1 MPSLRKHMARFRA
14 AEFSTM
20 FEADGLPF
28 APITQP
34 EDLFNDPHLLA
45 KGGLAEIVLPD
56 SRITRAPLRPL
67 TLNKQRPGLR
77 LNSPQLGEHT
87 AELLAGLGCGGQR
100 FRSVP
105 NSPDRTEEPNGLFD
119 AELKGW
125 KHFRL
130 SSVSGGTPQSKNCV
144 DIRSL
149 RKKHKCKKRYFAR
162 H

>member
-34 EDLFNDPHLLA
+34 EDLFNDLHLLA
-45 KGGLAEIVLPD
+45 KGGLADNVLPD

-67 TLNKQRPGLR
+67 TLNRQRPGLR

-87 AELLAGLGCGGQR
+87 AELLAGLGYGEAEIQVCAQQPGSNRRVKWTIRCGIKRLEAFHALSPMIAGTAATKYIAVQAAVQR
-100 FRSVP
+100 FSC
-105 NSPDRTEEPNGLFD
+105 D
-119 AELKGW
+119 
-125 KHFRL
+125 
-130 SSVSGGTPQSKNCV
+130 
-144 DIRSL
+144 
-149 RKKHKCKKRYFAR
+149 
-162 H
+162 

>member
-14 AEFSTM
+14 AEFGTM

-45 KGGLAEIVLPD
+45 KGGLAEIVLRD

-67 TLNKQRPGLR
+67 TLNRQRPGLR

-87 AELLAGLGCGGQR
+87 AELLAGLGYGEAEIQVCAQQPGSNKMAKQTVRCGIK
-100 FRSVP
+100 
-105 NSPDRTEEPNGLFD
+105 GLKAFH
-119 AELKGW
+119 ALSAIITGAAATKYIAVQSAVQ
-125 KHFRL
+125 HF
-130 SSVSGGTPQSKNCV
+130 SC
-144 DIRSL
+144 D
-149 RKKHKCKKRYFAR
+149 
-162 H
+162 

>member
-1 MPSLRKHMARFRA
+1 MPALRKHIARFRA
-14 AEFSTM
+14 AEFGTM

-45 KGGLAEIVLPD
+45 EGGPSNIVLPD

-87 AELLAGLGCGGQR
+87 AELLAGLGCGEAEIQVCTQQPGPNRSAKWTVRCGIKRLEAFHAFSPMISGTAAIKYIAVQAAVQR
-100 FRSVP
+100 FSC
-105 NSPDRTEEPNGLFD
+105 D
-119 AELKGW
+119 
-125 KHFRL
+125 
-130 SSVSGGTPQSKNCV
+130 
-144 DIRSL
+144 
-149 RKKHKCKKRYFAR
+149 
-162 H
+162 